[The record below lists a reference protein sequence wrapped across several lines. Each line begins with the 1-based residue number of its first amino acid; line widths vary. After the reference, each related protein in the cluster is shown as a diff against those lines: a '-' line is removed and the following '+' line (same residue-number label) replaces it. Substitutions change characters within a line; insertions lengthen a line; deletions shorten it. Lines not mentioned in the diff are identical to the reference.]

1 MSNVPIVPVS
11 KGVIA
16 SFRPIC
22 QNITLFTNASFIVL
36 LLDSDG
42 NELGR
47 QTVNLS
53 TEEYLAWESN
63 DDYIINLIATRLG
76 FTLAGK
82 PVPVETVAEPVPEVR
97 GAGAGIGSVDVPV
110 TV

>member
-36 LLDSDG
+36 LLDSYG

-47 QTVNLS
+47 QTVDLS

-63 DDYIINLIATRLG
+63 DDYIINLIATKLG
-76 FTLAGK
+76 FTLA
-82 PVPVETVAEPVPEVR
+82 
-97 GAGAGIGSVDVPV
+97 
-110 TV
+110 